1 MPHTMIAQHITH
13 IRARIPILTDI
24 RDRKIHLAPAG
35 GMTGDVRPPINLA
48 ATARALRDIARD
60 YERIGTQLR
69 NIDTTL
75 SLFSDPDPDPVPHAR
90 TLLTHK
96 HHLDQQLANREAT
109 Q

>member
-1 MPHTMIAQHITH
+1 MTSHLRAQADECHATAH
-13 IRARIPILTDI
+13 ALRKAAARQSS
-24 RDRKIHLAPAG
+24 
-35 GMTGDVRPPINLA
+35 A

-75 SLFSDPDPDPVPHAR
+75 SLFSDPDPNPVPHAR

-109 Q
+109 P

>member
-1 MPHTMIAQHITH
+1 MTSHLRAQADECHATAH
-13 IRARIPILTDI
+13 ALRKAAAR
-24 RDRKIHLAPAG
+24 HH
-35 GMTGDVRPPINLA
+35 VA

-109 Q
+109 P